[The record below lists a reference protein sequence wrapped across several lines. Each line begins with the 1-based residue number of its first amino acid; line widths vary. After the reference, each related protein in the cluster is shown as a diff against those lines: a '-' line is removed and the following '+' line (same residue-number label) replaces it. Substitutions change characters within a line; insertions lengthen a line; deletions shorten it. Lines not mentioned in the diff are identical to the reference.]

1 MNERTN
7 YTLSNKYMFSAVM
20 RNPRIC
26 KAVLERILNIEIEKI
41 DYLEDSNDKDDVDVT
56 DEREAVNIPEYEKT
70 IDPKRISSKGIRI
83 DIYLKNSDS
92 VYTVEMQ
99 NGNEKDLPKRSRYY
113 QALMDIDQLEKSAH
127 YSDLKQ
133 SYVIFICRFDP
144 YDQGRHLYS
153 FESMCDQDPSL
164 KHGDMVHYITL
175 NTKGTMN
182 DVPKPLKAFLDY
194 IENGGFEESDMLL
207 KEIDD
212 TVKTINKDK
221 AWRMDTMTI
230 EQELRD
236 MERWTAEKTAK
247 ETAEKYE
254 ARLDEAESRV
264 QEAESK
270 AHAANNQIHVMITNM
285 KKSGMS
291 KEDIL
296 KISGLSES
304 EYEDILKTI

>member
-41 DYLEDSNDKDDVDVT
+41 DYLEESNDKDDEDVSNNPET
-56 DEREAVNIPEYEKT
+56 ANIPEYEKT
-70 IDPKRISSKGIRI
+70 IDPQRISSKGIRI

-153 FESMCDQDPSL
+153 FESTCDQDPSL

-175 NTKGTMN
+175 NTKGTMD

-270 AHAANNQIHVMITNM
+270 AHAAKNQIHVMITNM
-285 KKSGMS
+285 KNSGMS

-304 EYEDILKTI
+304 EYENILKTI